1 MSTKPEKTQKTPT
14 AKALPITTSCANDPA
29 TETPNP
35 AVRKT
40 PLDIKMLAGLAKMT
54 HSLSPMSLSL
64 AGIDWAGHLAFAPGK
79 RLELFSLGLEQMQ
92 QLWQNA
98 LPRPADAQQA
108 PAAKPDRRFADPAWQ
123 QWPFNVTS
131 QAFLNTETWWKSATQ
146 NLPGVSKHH
155 EDVVSFMVRQGVDM
169 LSPGNYPLTNPV
181 VLQKTME
188 TGGANLQQ
196 GMLNFLDDLGRTSQ
210 GLPPAGTED
219 YVVGKN
225 LAATPGKVVYRNRL
239 IELIQYSPTTDK
251 VQPEPVLIVPAWIMK
266 YYILDLSAHNSLIK
280 YMVSQGHTV
289 FCISWKNPG
298 VDEATLCMDD
308 YLALGVEAALD
319 AINAIVPKQKVHA
332 AGYCLGGTLL
342 SIANAAMARDG
353 QDRLASMTLF
363 TAQTDFTEP
372 GQLALFIDDSQL
384 AMLEAQMR
392 ETGYLQAGQ
401 MVGAFQLLNSYDML
415 WSRMVSEYLLGE
427 RGKMIDLMAW
437 NADATRMPALMH
449 AQYLRRLF
457 LNNDLAGGRYP
468 VRGKPVV
475 MADVR
480 TPIFCVATYTD
491 HVAPWRSVYKLHYM
505 TPAEL
510 TFVLTKGG
518 HNAGIV
524 SEPGRKNRHYQILK
538 REVGGQYLSHEDW
551 LQQAPR
557 EEGSWWPTWSNWL
570 KERSSGPAVTPPTLG
585 SKDYPVLMDAP
596 GEYVLEK

>member
-1 MSTKPEKTQKTPT
+1 
-14 AKALPITTSCANDPA
+14 
-29 TETPNP
+29 
-35 AVRKT
+35 
-40 PLDIKMLAGLAKMT
+40 
-54 HSLSPMSLSL
+54 
-64 AGIDWAGHLAFAPGK
+64 
-79 RLELFSLGLEQMQ
+79 
-92 QLWQNA
+92 
-98 LPRPADAQQA
+98 
-108 PAAKPDRRFADPAWQ
+108 
-123 QWPFNVTS
+123 
-131 QAFLNTETWWKSATQ
+131 
-146 NLPGVSKHH
+146 
-155 EDVVSFMVRQGVDM
+155 
-169 LSPGNYPLTNPV
+169 
-181 VLQKTME
+181 
-188 TGGANLQQ
+188 
-196 GMLNFLDDLGRTSQ
+196 
-210 GLPPAGTED
+210 
-219 YVVGKN
+219 
-225 LAATPGKVVYRNRL
+225 
-239 IELIQYSPTTDK
+239 
-251 VQPEPVLIVPAWIMK
+251 WIMK
-266 YYILDLSAHNSLIK
+266 YYILDLSQHNSLIK

-449 AQYLRRLF
+449 AQYLRLLF

-524 SEPGRKNRHYQILK
+524 SEPGRKNRYYQILK

>member
-1 MSTKPEKTQKTPT
+1 
-14 AKALPITTSCANDPA
+14 
-29 TETPNP
+29 
-35 AVRKT
+35 
-40 PLDIKMLAGLAKMT
+40 
-54 HSLSPMSLSL
+54 
-64 AGIDWAGHLAFAPGK
+64 
-79 RLELFSLGLEQMQ
+79 
-92 QLWQNA
+92 
-98 LPRPADAQQA
+98 
-108 PAAKPDRRFADPAWQ
+108 
-123 QWPFNVTS
+123 
-131 QAFLNTETWWKSATQ
+131 
-146 NLPGVSKHH
+146 
-155 EDVVSFMVRQGVDM
+155 
-169 LSPGNYPLTNPV
+169 
-181 VLQKTME
+181 
-188 TGGANLQQ
+188 
-196 GMLNFLDDLGRTSQ
+196 
-210 GLPPAGTED
+210 
-219 YVVGKN
+219 
-225 LAATPGKVVYRNRL
+225 
-239 IELIQYSPTTDK
+239 
-251 VQPEPVLIVPAWIMK
+251 
-266 YYILDLSAHNSLIK
+266 
-280 YMVSQGHTV
+280 
-289 FCISWKNPG
+289 
-298 VDEATLCMDD
+298 
-308 YLALGVEAALD
+308 
-319 AINAIVPKQKVHA
+319 
-332 AGYCLGGTLL
+332 
-342 SIANAAMARDG
+342 MARDG

-518 HNAGIV
+518 HN
-524 SEPGRKNRHYQILK
+524 EPGRKNRHYQILK
-538 REVGGQYLSHEDW
+538 REMGGHYLSHEDW